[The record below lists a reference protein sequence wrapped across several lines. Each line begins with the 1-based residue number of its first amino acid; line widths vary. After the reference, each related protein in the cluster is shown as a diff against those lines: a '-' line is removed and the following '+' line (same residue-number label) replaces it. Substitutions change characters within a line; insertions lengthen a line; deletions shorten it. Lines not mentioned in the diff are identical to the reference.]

1 MDEEAY
7 LSKQNHLKH
16 KTDCCK
22 PSIKKENLNLS
33 TLSQRHSH
41 MINELLQAKANILP
55 TKFYENIQD
64 KLFLNYLSSNN
75 NMQNNKKMD
84 IEQENER
91 NNYNFDLR
99 NPYVEENEIKYVKE
113 PMPYGNPFKLIL
125 RNKSQK
131 IIMDGEISDEA
142 YLATLTQEKNIKKP
156 LKSKVNAQFLKK
168 PKTSEGFSLKFSSKS
183 LIL

>member
-1 MDEEAY
+1 
-7 LSKQNHLKH
+7 
-16 KTDCCK
+16 
-22 PSIKKENLNLS
+22 
-33 TLSQRHSH
+33 

-55 TKFYENIQD
+55 TKIYENIQD
-64 KLFLNYLSSNN
+64 KLFLNYLSAHNHI
-75 NMQNNKKMD
+75 QNNKKME
-84 IEQENER
+84 IEPENDR
-91 NNYNFDLR
+91 INYNFEIR

-156 LKSKVNAQFLKK
+156 LKSKVNAQFIKK
-168 PKTSEGFSLKFSSKS
+168 SK
-183 LIL
+183 ILESIFIYFEI